1 MGGTLEGGWMEEGG
15 KEGEGG
21 EGGATEQG
29 RGGSSDPFQWEEGST
44 GSRDSSVFQV
54 TIIIIIGAI
63 LNNISVKNIFTELG
77 RRELKQPGPGQVDV
91 HHASDHAGGQCQEGA
106 PRYQV

>member
-54 TIIIIIGAI
+54 TIVIIIISAI
-63 LNNISVKNIFTELG
+63 LNNITVKNVFSELG
-77 RRELKQPGPGQVDV
+77 
-91 HHASDHAGGQCQEGA
+91 
-106 PRYQV
+106 